1 MKISHPRFVNPGN
14 HEEEVTTEFPD
25 CLKKGHEQ
33 NFVQSETSSVFSFP
47 KVCG

>member
-33 NFVQSETSSVFSFP
+33 NFVKSETSSVFSFP
-47 KVCG
+47 KVRG